1 MEQDS
6 DDLFNNMMKIY
17 LSQMDS
23 AMKISKII
31 CDHSDRE
38 ELSGND
44 IICGLIYRLM
54 IPMESKELNE
64 SLSNAEKL
72 LEYNSDDELED
83 YDDIPET
90 YERPIISQKLKS
102 NNCNCETC
110 IQMRVCLLNYH
121 SFETT
126 DQLAEIYRN
135 SIKTTCDKYNIII

>member
-17 LSQMDS
+17 LAQMDS

-31 CDHSDRE
+31 CEHSDRE

-64 SLSNAEKL
+64 SLEKAEKL
-72 LEYNSDDELED
+72 LEDDSEEEIED

-135 SIKTTCDKYNIII
+135 SIKTTCDKYNISI

>member
-31 CDHSDRE
+31 CEHSDRE

-64 SLSNAEKL
+64 SLEKAEKL

-135 SIKTTCDKYNIII
+135 SIKTTCDKYNITI

>member
-1 MEQDS
+1 MEDEDS
-6 DDLFNNMMKIY
+6 DKVFLDMMKVY
-17 LSQMDS
+17 LAQMDS
-23 AMKISKII
+23 ALKISKII

-54 IPMESKELNE
+54 IPMEATQINE
-64 SLSNAEKL
+64 SLANAEEL
-72 LEYNSDDELED
+72 LEDDSEEED
-83 YDDIPET
+83 YDDIPEI
-90 YERPIISQKLKS
+90 YEKPTIPQKLKS

-126 DQLAEIYRN
+126 DQLSEIFKN
-135 SIKTTCDKYNIII
+135 SIKTTCDKYNIYI

>member
-31 CDHSDRE
+31 CEHSDRE

-64 SLSNAEKL
+64 SLEKAEKL
-72 LEYNSDDELED
+72 LEYNSDDEIED
-83 YDDIPET
+83 YDDIPEI

-121 SFETT
+121 SFETN
-126 DQLAEIYRN
+126 DQLSEIFKN
-135 SIKTTCDKYNIII
+135 SIKTTCDKYNIYI

>member
-31 CDHSDRE
+31 CEHSDRE

-64 SLSNAEKL
+64 SLEKAEKL
-72 LEYNSDDELED
+72 LEYNSDDEIED
-83 YDDIPET
+83 YDDIPEI

-135 SIKTTCDKYNIII
+135 SIKTTCDKYNIYI

>member
-31 CDHSDRE
+31 CEHSDRE

-64 SLSNAEKL
+64 SLEKAEKL
-72 LEYNSDDELED
+72 LEYNSDDEIED
-83 YDDIPET
+83 YDDIPEI

-135 SIKTTCDKYNIII
+135 SIKTTCDKYNITI

>member
-23 AMKISKII
+23 ALKISKII
-31 CDHSDRE
+31 CEHSDRE

-64 SLSNAEKL
+64 SLEKAEKL
-72 LEYNSDDELED
+72 LEYNSDDEIED
-83 YDDIPET
+83 YDDIPEI

-135 SIKTTCDKYNIII
+135 SIKTTCDKYNIYI

>member
-23 AMKISKII
+23 ALKISKII
-31 CDHSDRE
+31 CEHSDRE

-64 SLSNAEKL
+64 SLEKAEKL
-72 LEYNSDDELED
+72 LEYNSDDEIED
-83 YDDIPET
+83 YDDIPEI

-135 SIKTTCDKYNIII
+135 SIKTTCDKYNITI